1 MEIFTRLPS
10 VQLFSFELKSS
21 RPLTDIY
28 NRLGFSFGTI
38 GNHEFNYGLSYLKD
52 TIQRLDYPILC
63 ANIFENGKPFT
74 GQGITYL
81 YQNDVTIGVIGLTT
95 QFIPHWEQPEY
106 IKSLTFESAVETLKS
121 IYQNY
126 ESIVISLL

>member
-1 MEIFTRLPS
+1 MGLLKANHLIEQDSTHYDGTIKVDNGDFYKAPLCNYLVS
-10 VQLFSFELKSS
+10 ELKSS

-63 ANIFENGKPFT
+63 ANIFENGKPL
-74 GQGITYL
+74 QAKELPI
-81 YQNDVTIGVIGLTT
+81 
-95 QFIPHWEQPEY
+95 Y
-106 IKSLTFESAVETLKS
+106 IKMM
-121 IYQNY
+121 
-126 ESIVISLL
+126 

>member
-1 MEIFTRLPS
+1 MENLLQAKELP
-10 VQLFSFELKSS
+10 
-21 RPLTDIY
+21 IY
-28 NRLGFSFGTI
+28 
-38 GNHEFNYGLSYLKD
+38 K
-52 TIQRLDYPILC
+52 
-63 ANIFENGKPFT
+63 
-74 GQGITYL
+74 
-81 YQNDVTIGVIGLTT
+81 NDVTIGVIGLTT